1 MDGGPTSKTIC
12 YCSLGHTRVF
22 WESALDTALEGEVEE
37 SLLGGGMRCRFR
49 IYLPDHIM
57 ERYVRNTK

>member
-1 MDGGPTSKTIC
+1 M
-12 YCSLGHTRVF
+12 
-22 WESALDTALEGEVEE
+22 ESIMSNTVSYDKCDIIGT
-37 SLLGGGMRCRFR
+37 RCRFR